1 MAIKGLTTP
10 VIGDY
15 SATGNTVTY
24 SNAIVA
30 NKAVEYSATFE
41 AGDDNPFYADD
52 GIAENDK
59 GTFTSGELTLATAD
73 LPQELSMRILGTK
86 SHSETVPASTSGGNE
101 AIQVTTQVFDDNAKS
116 PYLGV
121 GIIETHQINDANT
134 YRAVFFN
141 KVYFNVPE
149 NAATTKGESIEW
161 QNPSL
166 TGVIQ
171 RSDQVDTNVNHPW
184 MQDAWFETQS
194 DAIRWLIWKCGGQ
207 SEQTEANA
215 DDGGQG

>member
-59 GTFTSGELTLATAD
+59 GTFISGELTLATAD

-86 SHSETVPASTSGGNE
+86 SYSETVPASTSGGDDSL
-101 AIQVTTQVFDDNAKS
+101 QVTTQVFDDNAKS

-141 KVYFNVPE
+141 KVYF
-149 NAATTKGESIEW
+149 KGESIEW

-171 RSDQVDTNVNHPW
+171 RSDQVDANVNHPW
-184 MQDAWFETQS
+184 MQDAWVDTQS

-215 DDGGQG
+215 EDGGQG